1 MKTVLFWLLN
11 LQVYRWCGNSQG
23 QTTVF
28 VLYFPQASG
37 GRDKIIHIWDPDSL
51 QHVHTFKGHKDAVS
65 VSLTYY
71 CLKHCSFYKTWLL
84 IKLFHVS
91 SLFFSQGLAF
101 RRGTHQLFSCSH
113 DRTAKIWNL
122 DEMAYVE
129 TL

>member
-1 MKTVLFWLLN
+1 MGRMTKEVQEGLCCSKHENSSILAVELTGV
-11 LQVYRWCGNSQG
+11 QVVWNSHG

-28 VLYFPQASG
+28 VLYFSQASG

-71 CLKHCSFYKTWLL
+71 CLKHCPFYKTWLW

-91 SLFFSQGLAF
+91 SLFFF
-101 RRGTHQLFSCSH
+101 HR
-113 DRTAKIWNL
+113 
-122 DEMAYVE
+122 V
-129 TL
+129 